1 MKRLSPCL
9 ILAVLTLLVS
19 LLATAQ
25 GEPPSP
31 PAVVGHFLGFSP
43 EQAARFHLIQESWQ
57 QKMQTI
63 QQMMQA
69 QQQELERL
77 SAAEPPDPA
86 AVGEAFLNVRALG
99 RQTGLVVEAYHKNF
113 VAMLNDEQRQKVQA
127 VSQAALLMPVV
138 QAFVALQLVAPPPSA
153 AK

>member
-1 MKRLSPCL
+1 MKRLLPCL
-9 ILAVLTLLVS
+9 ILAAVTLLVPA
-19 LLATAQ
+19 LATAQ

-31 PAVVGHFLGFSP
+31 PAVVIQFLEFSP
-43 EQAARFHLIQESWQ
+43 EQATRFRQILEAWQESM
-57 QKMQTI
+57 KNI
-63 QQMMQA
+63 QQHMQA

-77 SAAEPPDPA
+77 SSAEPPDPA

-99 RQTGLVVEAYHKNF
+99 RQAGLVVEAYHKNF

-127 VSQAALLMPVV
+127 VSQAAQLLPVV
-138 QAFVALQLVAPPPSA
+138 QAFAALQLVAPPPP